1 MKVKLLLIPALL
13 IVGFSVSAQ
22 AQSQFAGRYDV
33 FSGYSS
39 GSLAGMF
46 GYGVASIAS
55 NGAASYSAYYP
66 YLNETGR
73 GTGRINSKG
82 VFSLNNGV
90 RGSATIFSRRVAVGN
105 FSDSGGRG
113 FFAIRKK

>member
-1 MKVKLLLIPALL
+1 MKAKLLLIAALL
-13 IVGFSVSAQ
+13 IAGFSVSAQ
-22 AQSQFAGRYDV
+22 AQSAFAGRYDI

-39 GSLAGMF
+39 GSLAGLF
-46 GYGVASIAS
+46 GYGVASIAH

-82 VFSLNNGV
+82 VFSMNNGV
-90 RGSATIFSRRVAVGN
+90 RGSATIFNRRVAVGN